1 MADMTRFDLDKVN
14 VIGKLGTTPQERGL
28 TTQQFKDKFDEGPI
42 ALGEFVNETLIPE
55 VEAHLAD
62 YSTNAIK
69 KDGSVTMENHLSFQP
84 SFGMRVIN
92 EDTLSAFD
100 IINFVGVST
109 ANVVARMFRSTNTT
123 GSKSFIIHTGN
134 GSASIAFQ
142 IVDGEINRLN
152 GAVVTITAGSGS
164 PEGVKTATVG
174 SIYLR
179 TNGGSSTTLYVKE
192 SGTGNTGWK
201 AVQTA

>member
-62 YSTNAIK
+62 NTNPHEVTAVQV
-69 KDGSVTMENHLSFQP
+69 GAVPATGGHVSGVLSVGNY
-84 SFGMRVIN
+84 MR
-92 EDTLSAFD
+92 FYPY
-100 IINFVGVST
+100 
-109 ANVVARMFRSTNTT
+109 NTT
-123 GSKSFIIHTGN
+123 PGFRRCDMYLHVGSNTIMMGFRDEN
-134 GSASIAFQ
+134 NNA
-142 IVDGEINRLN
+142 VDGEMQINYGTVYHQNNTGKLYK
-152 GAVVTITAGSGS
+152 GTGS
-164 PEGVKTATVG
+164 PEGVLSAPIG
-174 SIYLR
+174 ALYQR
-179 TNGGSSTTLYVKE
+179 TDGGASTTLYVKE

-201 AVQTA
+201 AVQTV